1 VKNDLIPRFAELIV
15 GFAANVQPGQV
26 VAISSGPGKEE
37 LTRAVADA
45 AYRRGAKFVD
55 LMWFDSE
62 IKRSRIEHAETSTLD
77 YVPSWYGE
85 RMLALGEQGAARV
98 GIGPPVDPDA
108 LRGLDPGRSGIDRLP
123 MLKEIA
129 KVVTD
134 RSTNW
139 TAVACPIPAWAR
151 VVHPDL
157 QGGEALARLWE
168 EVAHVS
174 RLDESDP
181 AAAWTERM
189 AQLDA
194 VAERL
199 TERQLDAVHFEG
211 PGTDFTVGLL
221 PSTRWLSAM
230 FARKDGLQHLVNL
243 PSEEVFTTPDPER
256 ADGVVRSTRPLA
268 LGGIVVE
275 GLRVRFEGGR
285 AVEIDADA
293 GAEALR
299 AQAALDEGASRL
311 GEVALVDRE
320 SRIGR
325 LGTTFY
331 DTLLDENAAS
341 HVALGS
347 AYSFTLDETHRARA
361 NTSEIHVDFMIGS
374 DDVAVTGIT
383 ASGERVPVLRGGDW
397 QI

>member
-1 VKNDLIPRFAELIV
+1 VRNDLVPRFADLVV

-62 IKRSRIEHAETSTLD
+62 IKRSRIAHADGSTLA
-77 YVPSWYGE
+77 YVPTWYGD
-85 RMLALGEQGAARV
+85 RLLALGEQGAARI
-98 GIGPPVDPDA
+98 GIGPPVDPAA
-108 LRGLDPGRSGIDRLP
+108 LHGLDPGRAGLDRLP
-123 MLKEIA
+123 MLKEIST
-129 KVVTD
+129 VVSERT
-134 RSTNW
+134 TNW
-139 TAVACPIPAWAR
+139 TAVACPTPAWAGL
-151 VVHPDL
+151 VHPELD
-157 QGGEALARLWE
+157 EADALSRLWE

-174 RLDESDP
+174 RLDEADP
-181 AAAWTERM
+181 AAAWRDRM
-189 AQLDA
+189 AQLDG
-194 VAERL
+194 VAARL
-199 TERQLDAVHFEG
+199 TERHLDAVHFEG
-211 PGTDFTVGLL
+211 PGTDLTVGLL

-230 FARKDGLQHLVNL
+230 FSRKDGLPHLVNL
-243 PSEEVFTTPDPER
+243 PSEEVFTTPDPKR

-268 LGGIVVE
+268 LGGLVVE

-285 AVEIDADA
+285 AVQIDADA

-299 AQAALDEGASRL
+299 AQTETDEGAGLL
-311 GEVALVDRE
+311 GEVALVDRD

-341 HVALGS
+341 HIALGS
-347 AYSFTLDETHRARA
+347 AYRFTLDEQYLDRA
-361 NTSEIHVDFMIGS
+361 NRSEIHVDFMIGG
-374 DDVAVTGIT
+374 DDVAVTGVT
-383 ASGERVPVLRGGDW
+383 STGERVPVLRDGDW